1 MLKSIE
7 TTIYAEKQVAN
18 KSMKKRQTSF
28 SNQENRDI
36 S

>member
-7 TTIYAEKQVAN
+7 TTIYAKKQVAN
-18 KSMKKRQTSF
+18 KSMKKLQTSF
-28 SNQENRDI
+28 SNQENWAI

>member
-7 TTIYAEKQVAN
+7 TTIYEEKQVA
-18 KSMKKRQTSF
+18 MKKRQTSF